1 MKKIEVDLAGCE
13 VGFEEALELAAA
25 EAAYATGQETGGM
38 AVFAWYERRSHRSS
52 PEVGFASGSVVNWEK
67 NAVHRGADVW
77 VEFGEE
83 SFIVL
88 CGSSHKH

>member
-13 VGFEEALELAAA
+13 VGFEEALELAAS
-25 EAAYATGQETGGM
+25 EAGHATGVPSEGM
-38 AVFAWYERRSHRSS
+38 AVVAWYDRRSHRSS
-52 PEVGFASGSVVNWEK
+52 PEVGFTNGSIVNWEK